1 MADSYSSTRGPTDGR
16 AKDSQT
22 AAGLGDALSTHLLSS
37 IFNRVSRKTPDA
49 RSCRARGGGT
59 LGRLMPHP
67 AQLRCA
73 LKHKLAAWGTA
84 RARVRMRACVR
95 ACVRGHCGLFVR
107 MDIEFPITVGHLLTR
122 VAGAT
127 SHCVARFA
135 GACRGLP
142 ASDGAGAQ

>member
-1 MADSYSSTRGPTDGR
+1 MQGTWGGHAGETDAPPRTTPVRPEAQVSCLGHCTGTR
-16 AKDSQT
+16 AY
-22 AAGLGDALSTHLLSS
+22 
-37 IFNRVSRKTPDA
+37 
-49 RSCRARGGGT
+49 
-59 LGRLMPHP
+59 
-67 AQLRCA
+67 
-73 LKHKLAAWGTA
+73 
-84 RARVRMRACVR
+84 ACVR

-107 MDIEFPITVGHLLTR
+107 MDAEFPITVGHLLTR